1 MAATLPP
8 AQDGGGKF
16 TLSKKE
22 YTDATWSLVRK
33 HYMDNKGYELVK
45 HLLDSY
51 NDFISRKIE
60 NILDGFN
67 PIEIFHQFVPE
78 MQQYKYGITIEVK
91 NPLLNK
97 PTIHEKDGSTKVMT
111 PTDARNRNFT
121 YAAPLHV
128 DLLIT
133 TKMLD
138 TDSGEVVIDTKKIS
152 NVSLGKIPVMVNS
165 RYCVLSSCPTMQTD
179 ECKYDFG
186 GYFIVNGNEKVVISQ
201 DRIAENKPFVFT
213 SNKVSMY
220 SHICEIRSVQ
230 EDKFSVP
237 KTTSLKLSAKPN
249 QFGRYV
255 RVNVHHIKHD
265 IPLFVLFRA
274 LGVESDKA
282 IVEYII
288 RDSDKYYANLSQELV
303 GSIEEANNI
312 MSMREAREFLCRYM
326 NINGHPKEMMGNKNY
341 RMQVLINILE
351 KEFLPHVGPDL
362 DKKAMYLGYMTRKL
376 MNCYMGIQ
384 PYDDR
389 DSYINKR
396 VDTPGILMANL
407 FRQYYGKVIKDMRNM
422 IQKDINNGAWKA
434 TNKFSNVI
442 NKVNISKIVK
452 STIIESGLKFGLATG
467 NWGIKTGKTKQ
478 GVAQVLNR
486 MTYGATVSHLRRINT
501 PIEKTGKLVQP
512 RKLHSTQWGTTCPS
526 ETPEGVSVGLV
537 KNMSIMCNITINSNA
552 ALVRELV
559 SSPDMGVDLYK
570 RGDIKMLEQGTK
582 VFVNG
587 DLVGVHKQ
595 PDVFYNRLKTNKTH
609 GVINVFTSVYWNV
622 VLNEIWICTEAGR
635 CMRPLY
641 IVRDNTIGLDA
652 NKAAL
657 IMSGKLGW
665 NDLVIGSREVPNDF
679 LPVIEYLDVEECNNS
694 MIAMRPTDLE
704 KGAKGASL
712 PPKYTHLEMDP
723 GMMLGVLVST
733 IPFSNHNQAPRNSYQ
748 AAQVKQALGLYI
760 SNYRKR
766 FDTVGHV
773 LNYPQMPL
781 VQTRLSTL
789 IHSDKLPCGINVIVA
804 IATWTGFNQEDSI
817 IMNKSS
823 VDRGLF
829 VSTYYRTYKDQNT
842 KNHSTGEEEYYCK
855 PDSDKTKSVKPY
867 KYEKLSSNG
876 FVDENTMV
884 EAGDVII
891 GKCMPQKQGSDITNK
906 DSSIALKNN
915 EIGFVDKNA
924 AHDNLFTNINGD
936 GYTFAKVRI
945 RSDRT
950 PTVGDKFSCYTADHE
965 VLTANK
971 GWVSIKDLTT
981 EDTVATMVDDALV
994 YQKPSA
1000 IQAYDYEGPLYNVE
1014 SNHVSLMVTPN
1025 HRMYVCK
1032 RSYKQAKKTTAG
1044 GYQMRLAEELLG
1056 KKVHYK
1062 KNVDKW
1068 TPPKYEGFHLV
1079 YENNSPV
1086 PTHFRLEGVPS
1097 TEHTRLHR
1105 DDDLIM
1111 EINPWLVIF
1120 GIWIAEGCAS
1130 PNKNATIAAHKPR
1143 VREALDKYARQL
1155 NLNMTYHSDGK
1166 PDPDGKHIK
1175 NTWRIGDTRVYK
1187 FLRPLSVGAI
1197 NKRLP
1202 EWVWYLSREQCQ
1214 YLIDGMILGDGLYMK
1229 NGTRRYFTSS
1239 TGLADDFQR
1248 LCLHAGFSCNKM
1260 LKAVKG
1266 SSHKGINGRVIV
1278 TNADFWC
1285 MTVITKQNCPEINS
1299 FKNKAKAYNDRF
1311 VDSKDVKEHDGKVYC
1326 CTVPDGLGVIYV
1338 RRQGLITW
1346 SGNSRAGQKST
1357 IGILY
1362 NQADMPFSTNGIV
1375 PDIII
1380 NPHAIPS
1387 RMTIGQLMESVM
1399 GKACASLGTFG
1410 DGSPFTELTMEDI
1423 AKAMD
1428 KVGLERYGNEIL
1440 HNSRTGEMM
1449 ACDIFMGPTYY
1460 QRLKHMVADKL
1471 HCLRDDHDVLTDAGW
1486 VPIKHVTKAHRVATL
1501 DKNNELVYARPT
1513 EILHYLDYKGKMYRV
1528 STPHVDLDVTA
1539 NHRMWVSRNK
1549 NTPGSYDFA
1558 NAEDIANEE
1567 VKYLKSASW
1576 TSPDYKFSL
1585 PGRAA
1590 ADAFDMDHWLTIIG
1604 IWLSTDKYMFE
1615 IHTHNASIKDA
1626 MTNAL
1631 VALDIK
1637 HTRNQDGVIIRDK
1650 DVCAYLQSI
1659 NTRLPDWTWYLS
1671 AHQCAKLVEAMC
1683 MLRGTFYTTPS
1694 ASMAGDFMRLCLHAG
1709 LSANMTHDPYSC
1721 YRLTVVKGAHNTPRV
1736 QPQDVKP
1743 YDFEGPVYCLTV
1755 PNEVFMVRRNGKA
1768 TWTGNSRAANGPVVL
1783 HTRQPAEGRAR
1794 EGGLR
1799 LGEMEVECNWAH
1811 GTMQFLKERTMD
1823 NSDNYRVVVC
1833 KKCGI
1838 MANANPEKN
1847 MYYCAPCNNMTHF
1860 TEVRIPY
1867 ACKLLF
1873 QEVQTLGI
1881 GTKIIT

>member
-1 MAATLPP
+1 
-8 AQDGGGKF
+8 
-16 TLSKKE
+16 
-22 YTDATWSLVRK
+22 
-33 HYMDNKGYELVK
+33 MDNKGYELVK

-60 NILDGFN
+60 NVLDGFN

-91 NPLLNK
+91 NPVLNK

-111 PTDARNRNFT
+111 PIDARNRNFT
-121 YAAPLHV
+121 YAAPLYV

-138 TDSGEVVIDTKKIS
+138 TESGEVTVDNKKIS

-165 RYCVLSSCPTMQTD
+165 RYCILSSCPTMQAD

-201 DRIAENKPFVFT
+201 DRIAENKTFVFT
-213 SNKVSMY
+213 NNKVSMY
-220 SHICEIRSVQ
+220 SHIAEIRSVQ

-249 QFGRYV
+249 QFGRYI
-255 RVNVHHIKHD
+255 RVNVHHIKND
-265 IPLFVLFRA
+265 VPLFVLFRA
-274 LGVESDKA
+274 LGVESDKS

-288 RDSDKYYANLSQELV
+288 RKEDKYYATLSQELV

-312 MSMREAREFLCRYM
+312 MSMREAREYLCRYM
-326 NINGHPKEMMGNKNY
+326 NINGHPKEMMGNKSY
-341 RMQVLINILE
+341 RMHVLINILE

-376 MNCYMGIQ
+376 LNCYMGIQ

-537 KNMSIMCNITINSNA
+537 KNMAIMCNITINSNA
-552 ALVRELV
+552 ALVRDLV
-559 SSPDMGVDLYK
+559 SGPDMGVELYK
-570 RGDIKMLEQGTK
+570 RGNINLLEQGTK
-582 VFVNG
+582 IFVNG
-587 DLVGVHKQ
+587 DLVGIHKS
-595 PDVFYNRLKTNKTH
+595 PDVFYGRMKELKRH

-641 IVRDNTIGLDA
+641 IVRNGKIGLDA
-652 NKAAL
+652 EKAAM
-657 IMSGKLGW
+657 IMSRKITW
-665 NDLVIGSREVPNDF
+665 NDLVVGSRDDANPYE
-679 LPVIEYLDVEECNNS
+679 PVIEYLDVEECNNA

-704 KGAKGASL
+704 KGAKGASF

-766 FDTVGHV
+766 FDTIGHV
-773 LNYPQMPL
+773 LNYPQVPL
-781 VQTRLSTL
+781 VQTKLSQL

-817 IMNKSS
+817 IMNKSA

-855 PDSDKTKSVKPY
+855 PDTEKTKSVKPY
-867 KYEKLSSNG
+867 KYDKLSSNG
-876 FVDENTMV
+876 FVEENTMV

-891 GKCMPQKQGSDITNK
+891 GKCMPQKIGCDITNK

-915 EIGFVDKNA
+915 EFGFVDKNA
-924 AHDNLFTNINGD
+924 CHDNLFTNINGD
-936 GYTFAKVRI
+936 GYTFSKVRI
-945 RSDRT
+945 RSDRV

-965 VLTANK
+965 VLTANR

-981 EDTVATMVDDALV
+981 DDNVATLVDDALV

-1000 IQAYDYEGPLYNVE
+1000 VQVYDYEGPLYNVE

-1025 HRMYVCK
+1025 HRMYVCT
-1032 RSYKQAKKTTAG
+1032 RAYKQSRKTTEG
-1044 GYQMRLAEELLG
+1044 GYKMVLAEELMG
-1056 KKVHYK
+1056 KRVHYK

-1068 TPPKYEGFHLV
+1068 TPPKYEGFNLM
-1079 YENNSPV
+1079 YENGSAT
-1086 PTHFRLEGVPS
+1086 PTHFRIKGVPS
-1097 TEHTRLHR
+1097 TKHTRLHV
-1105 DDDLIM
+1105 DEDMIVPID
-1111 EINPWLVIF
+1111 PWLIIF
-1120 GIWIAEGCAS
+1120 GIWIAEGCTNNTGAMIS
-1130 PNKNATIAAHKPR
+1130 AHKER
-1143 VREALDKYARQL
+1143 VMNVLNEQLPKMDARYSIVSDGTENADGSKQINMVRLLDKR
-1155 NLNMTYHSDGK
+1155 
-1166 PDPDGKHIK
+1166 IK
-1175 NTWRIGDTRVYK
+1175 VY
-1187 FLRPLSVGAI
+1187 LDVLSVGAI
-1197 NKRLP
+1197 NKYLP

-1214 YLIDGMILGDGLYMK
+1214 NLIDGMLLGDGTTMK
-1229 NGTRRYFTSS
+1229 NGTQRYFTSS
-1239 TGLADDFQR
+1239 TKLADDFQR
-1248 LCLHAGFSCNKM
+1248 LCLHAGYSCNKL
-1260 LKAVKG
+1260 LKEKAG
-1266 SSHKGINGRVIV
+1266 ASHPSAKSGRIIV
-1278 TNADFWC
+1278 TNADYWVL
-1285 MTVITKQNCPEINS
+1285 TVITSQNCPEVNKYKTE
-1299 FKNKAKAYNDRF
+1299 KNIQNDKF
-1311 VDSKDVKEHDGKVYC
+1311 VDSKDVKEHDGHVYC

-1346 SGNSRAGQKST
+1346 SGQSRSAQKGT
-1357 IGILY
+1357 LGTLY
-1362 NQADMPFSTNGIV
+1362 NQADMPFSTTGIV

-1387 RMTIGQLMESVM
+1387 RMTIGQLMECVM

-1410 DGSPFTELTMEDI
+1410 DGSPFTEVTMEDI
-1423 AKAMD
+1423 AKALD

-1471 HCLRDDHDVLTDAGW
+1471 HCLREDHDVLTDAGW
-1486 VPIKHVTKAHRVATL
+1486 VPIKNVTKQDKVATL
-1501 DKNNELVYARPT
+1501 TAQGSLAYEHPIEV
-1513 EILHYLDYKGKMYRV
+1513 LHYPEYKGNMLQV
-1528 STPHVDLDVTA
+1528 MTPHVDLDVTM
-1539 NHRMWVSRNK
+1539 NHRMWVSRK
-1549 NTPGSYDFA
+1549 DTSSYDFA
-1558 NAEDIANEE
+1558 KAEDIMNEE
-1567 VKYLKSASW
+1567 VRYLKNAKWVSS
-1576 TSPDYKFSL
+1576 DYQ
-1585 PGRAA
+1585 
-1590 ADAFDMDHWLTIIG
+1590 FDLCTNFKITDMTAWLTVLG
-1604 IWLSTDKYMFE
+1604 LWASTEKYMWE
-1615 IHTHNASIKDA
+1615 IHTHNQRVLAALTDA
-1626 MTNAL
+1626 LTTLEIMY
-1631 VALDIK
+1631 
-1637 HTRNQDGVIIRDK
+1637 TRTQDSVTIRDK
-1650 DVCAYLQSI
+1650 HVCAYLQHHASMC
-1659 NTRLPDWTWYLS
+1659 LPDWVWLLS
-1671 AHQCAKLVEAMC
+1671 AKQCATLVNAMF
-1683 MLRGTFYTTPS
+1683 MLRGTFYVTSS
-1694 ASMAGDFMRLCLHAG
+1694 ATMAGDIMRLCLHAG
-1709 LSANMTHDPYSC
+1709 ISANMARDQYG
-1721 YRLTVVKGAHNTPRV
+1721 YRVSPTFNEPS
-1736 QPQDVKP
+1736 VKP
-1743 YDFEGPVYCLTV
+1743 HFNKTYYYEGPVYCLTV
-1755 PNEVFMVRRNGKA
+1755 PNEIFMVRRNGKA

-1833 KKCGI
+1833 KTCGI

-1847 MYYCAPCNNMTHF
+1847 MYHCAPCNNMTHF

-1881 GTKIIT
+1881 GTKILT